1 MPRSVPYGSHH
12 RRHHAGRWQSK
23 TNWQEAQG
31 GIRQLRK
38 FGLTTTVID
47 LAGLVTNLTGKTN
60 QSIEMPLDDPNEHD
74 VVYPTTPLPCLT
86 NKQTLERSL
95 QPKIDTLRLTK
106 HRAQQLDPKRFTG
119 TTNRS
124 SSTPYQP
131 SDTNQT
137 PTQRTIRKL
146 VMNEQSKPRTG
157 REQRQNPK
165 LGGSQCPSKISPRRW
180 LGASDHWRGWGN
192 EQHDVQQVR
201 WAESLRPGNRTHK
214 RITTKDRLDMST
226 IGEFPS
232 GLSRTSNPG
241 SATTHVPP
249 KRRPTDARSRPMLES
264 TDTIRLSSKRH
275 ASLVKFADAKHQQ
288 PSKNMYIPWCLTI
301 AIYCSFVVMD
311 SFLWLNMMVL
321 LMKEPSRPNIHMR
334 SCF

>member
-12 RRHHAGRWQSK
+12 RQHHGRWQSK

-38 FGLTTTVID
+38 FGLTTTVIEM
-47 LAGLVTNLTGKTN
+47 AGLVTKLTGKTN
-60 QSIEMPLDDPNEHD
+60 QSNEMPLDDPNEHD

-131 SDTNQT
+131 SNTSQT
-137 PTQRTIRKL
+137 PTQRTIWKL

-157 REQRQNPK
+157 TREQRQNPE
-165 LGGSQCPSKISPRRW
+165 LGGSQCPKISPRRQ
-180 LGASDHWRGWGN
+180 LDASDHWRGWGN

-232 GLSRTSNPG
+232 SLSRTSNPG
-241 SATTHVPP
+241 SATTYLPSDVRQMPEAGP
-249 KRRPTDARSRPMLES
+249 CSNRQTLSDCCRSGTHR
-264 TDTIRLSSKRH
+264 
-275 ASLVKFADAKHQQ
+275 
-288 PSKNMYIPWCLTI
+288 W
-301 AIYCSFVVMD
+301 
-311 SFLWLNMMVL
+311 
-321 LMKEPSRPNIHMR
+321 
-334 SCF
+334 